1 MLSVAGSGAP
11 CLPYVGKGR
20 TMRAFIERQH
30 GMVQRPALVCVDLE
44 TTGASVER
52 DRITEIGLVEV
63 LDGEVQA
70 WSSLVNPQQ
79 AIPPFITRLTGI
91 DDAMVADAPHFDAL
105 AGEVWSRLQGKLFVA
120 HNARFDYGFLKQ
132 AFADVGL
139 TFRAPVLCTVKLSR
153 KLYPQHYKHN
163 LDALVERH
171 QLPSDA
177 TRHRAL
183 SDARLLWHF
192 LQAAEAELGAEVV
205 WQAVAEML
213 QGPVLPPGLD
223 AEALDQLPDGPG
235 AYQLW
240 GEQGPLYVGKASH
253 LRKRILAHFSDKPSK
268 GLPPGL
274 GAQVR
279 RIEHVSTCGELGAS
293 LLEAQ
298 WLQQHQ
304 PAANPQGR
312 AGAEVLSWVLQ
323 RVGDEVFRPV
333 LVSLRDPLPDGQAC
347 HGLYRSPREAQQAL
361 RKLAERYQLCLI
373 HLGLEQ
379 PGRQVNSPCFA
390 FQGRKC
396 AGACV
401 GREPLSFHSARLM
414 TALGKLRLAEWPY
427 PGPVLLQEP
436 DSSGLHADWH
446 ALYQWRYLGSAPT
459 EAAAMDLLQA
469 PLPVFDAELYRILQ
483 STLRRYPQD
492 RVHRVLVR
500 P

>member
-1 MLSVAGSGAP
+1 M
-11 CLPYVGKGR
+11 
-20 TMRAFIERQH
+20 M
-30 GMVQRPALVCVDLE
+30 QRPTLVCVDLE

-63 LDGEVQA
+63 EDGVVQE

-79 AIPPFITRLTGI
+79 PIPPFITRLTGI
-91 DDAMVADAPHFDAL
+91 DDTMVADAPRFEAL
-105 AGEVWSRLQGKLFVA
+105 AEDVLSRLQGKLFVA

-132 AFADVGL
+132 AFASIGL
-139 TFRAPVLCTVKLSR
+139 TFRTPVLCTVKLSR

-171 QLPSDA
+171 QLPSDV

-192 LQAAEAELGAEVV
+192 LQAAETELGADVV
-205 WQAVAEML
+205 WQAVAELL
-213 QGPVLPPGLD
+213 QGPVLPPGLA
-223 AEALDQLPDGPG
+223 AETVEQLPDGPG
-235 AYQLW
+235 VYQLW
-240 GEQGPLYVGKASH
+240 GEQELLYVGKANH
-253 LRKRILAHFSDKPSK
+253 LRKRVLAHFSDKPTK

-298 WLQQHQ
+298 WLQQLQ
-304 PAANPQGR
+304 PTANPQYR
-312 AGAEVLSWVLQ
+312 TESDVLSWSLQ
-323 RVGDEVFRPV
+323 RVEEDVFRPM
-333 LVSLRDPLPDGQAC
+333 LVSLRDPLPDGQPC
-347 HGLYRSPREAQQAL
+347 HGLYRTPREAQQAL

-379 PGRQVNSPCFA
+379 PGRQANSPCFA

-427 PGPVLLQEP
+427 PGPILLQEP
-436 DSSGLHADWH
+436 DSTGLHADWH
-446 ALYQWRYLGSAPT
+446 VLHQWRFMGSATT
-459 EAAAMDLLQA
+459 EAAAMALLKA
-469 PLPVFDAELYRILQ
+469 PLPPFDAELYRILQ
-483 STLRRYPQD
+483 STLRRYPQE
-492 RVHRVLVR
+492 RVRRLPVR
-500 P
+500 A